1 MSLPPLPPWFCKEM
15 EGLLTRAI
23 LRNFQ
28 YAKKGLETVLF
39 DITGKADIRSA

>member
-1 MSLPPLPPWFCKEM
+1 M